1 MFQDGTPLP
10 VKDRVL
16 GQVSRDVTL
25 VDDFFSIIQPELDY
39 DQDGQ
44 ISLQD
49 IISFSKYHMPRV
61 HEEDLKEV
69 CIYLFTL
76 NESTLHLFSIES
88 RCFAKSTQIVMVY

>member
-1 MFQDGTPLP
+1 MFQDDSPLP

-25 VDDFFSIIQPELDY
+25 VDDFFSIVQPELDY

-44 ISLQD
+44 ITLRD

-69 CIYLFTL
+69 CIYLLTL
-76 NESTLHLFSIES
+76 NESTATFFYQDVFRS
-88 RCFAKSTQIVMVY
+88 RHK